1 MQYVWFRVKIYVPL
15 LIYLLYYIFDI
26 IVLSLNWLMLQIS
39 EISPF
44 KYKNNVIRR
53 LKFYWV
59 KYKSRRSAVGGRRL
73 HKNQSDFVSLN
84 KTSFGDN
91 SVNIYPFNTKIPPFE
106 SSHWDDSN
114 EYKITK
120 IGSSVPEIS
129 RKFSNY
135 YIYALCKS

>member
-1 MQYVWFRVKIYVPL
+1 
-15 LIYLLYYIFDI
+15 
-26 IVLSLNWLMLQIS
+26 MLQTS
-39 EISPF
+39 KISPF

-53 LKFYWV
+53 LNFYWI
-59 KYKSRRSAVGGRRL
+59 KYKSRRTAVGGRRL

-106 SSHWDDSN
+106 SSHRDDSN
-114 EYKITK
+114 EYKSTK
-120 IGSSVPEIS
+120 IASCASEIS

-135 YIYALCKS
+135 YIYVLCNSS